1 LIRQPGEQYS
11 QHHTQSAVQPTSGG
25 GVGTSVDNLKAQV
38 QQQWSALDQ
47 QQQQFACMR
56 ASLEASHKRKLETER
71 RQRETTQQQCELW
84 KGKTEE
90 LVRQLTD
97 ARAQVAALQ
106 QQQALSDRRS
116 TGSGS
121 ASGSSGGGA
130 VGDRQQQQQQQR
142 QRLLQESVV
151 RELQGQLSQAR
162 QEKED
167 LQVQLDQA
175 LSQNAV
181 HKAEIKKQVSTAFS
195 FLRFAVPSL
204 CVLLLHGTL
213 LMRASSCPLCK
224 HGCITYQH
232 KNTS

>member
-1 LIRQPGEQYS
+1 M
-11 QHHTQSAVQPTSGG
+11 VQPTSGAG
-25 GVGTSVDNLKAQV
+25 AGPPLDNLKAQV

-47 QQQQFACMR
+47 QQQQFAGMR
-56 ASLEASHKRKLETER
+56 ASLEASHKRQLETER

-116 TGSGS
+116 TGSAS

-130 VGDRQQQQQQQR
+130 AGDRQQQR

-162 QEKED
+162 QEKAD
-167 LQVQLDQA
+167 LQAQLDQA
-175 LSQNAV
+175 TSENAV
-181 HKAEIKKQVSTAFS
+181 HKAEIKKQVGATG
-195 FLRFAVPSL
+195 PSATYYAS
-204 CVLLLHGTL
+204 CVLLLHST
-213 LMRASSCPLCK
+213 
-224 HGCITYQH
+224 
-232 KNTS
+232 

>member
-1 LIRQPGEQYS
+1 
-11 QHHTQSAVQPTSGG
+11 
-25 GVGTSVDNLKAQV
+25 VDNLKARV

-121 ASGSSGGGA
+121 ASASGGGA
-130 VGDRQQQQQQQR
+130 AAGDRQQQQQQQQR
-142 QRLLQESVV
+142 QRLLQDSVV

-162 QEKED
+162 QEKAD
-167 LQVQLDQA
+167 LQAQLDQA
-175 LSQNAV
+175 LSENAV
-181 HKAEIKKQVSTAFS
+181 HKAEIKKQVGATG
-195 FLRFAVPSL
+195 
-204 CVLLLHGTL
+204 H
-213 LMRASSCPLCK
+213 
-224 HGCITYQH
+224 
-232 KNTS
+232 